1 MADARDSTADKVVA
15 EYYATNK
22 PRFEA
27 MFGSQTASAT
37 PAQ

>member
-1 MADARDSTADKVVA
+1 MSTARDSSADKAVA

-37 PAQ
+37 GSQ